1 MSAKAIEYESA
12 VEIGGRIKT
21 GALSSKEVTAHILD
35 RIGRLDGGLKSYIT
49 VLEERAL
56 KKADQADAEIAR
68 GLWRG
73 PLHGVPIAV
82 KDLCNTTFAA
92 TSAGMAIHAKHV
104 PGHNATVVDRLEQA
118 GAVILGKLSMTEG
131 AFAGHHPDMPTPVN
145 PWNSDYWTGASS
157 SGSGVATAA
166 GLCYASLGSDTGGSI
181 RLPSGA
187 CGLTG
192 VKPTW
197 GRVSRYGV
205 AALAESLDHIGP
217 MTRNAEDAAA
227 MLAAIAGAD
236 LNDPTALPVPV
247 PDYLGGL
254 GKSLHGLRIGLDQ
267 NYVFDGTDPEIV
279 AAIGDALEVFVSLGA
294 RIVPIRF
301 PALGGLGKSW
311 MQLCAL
317 EAAIFHEPT
326 YPSRAAE
333 YGPVLA
339 GLLDQGLALS
349 AFDLGKAQ
357 LDRGAFSGRVA
368 QVFLDVDML
377 IAPVIPMLV
386 PTSSDFAKIAAEALD
401 ALIKYTGPFDMA
413 GNPTITLNGGFD
425 SHGVPI
431 GFQLVGRHLSEDG
444 LLSAG
449 HAFQQVTD
457 WHCRH
462 PALAAAKVAERVP
475 A

>member
-1 MSAKAIEYESA
+1 MSARATEYESA
-12 VEIGGRIKT
+12 VEIGRQIKI
-21 GALSSKEVTAHILD
+21 GAVSSKEVTAHILERIQKYDD
-35 RIGRLDGGLKSYIT
+35 RLKSYIAVFT
-49 VLEERAL
+49 ERAL
-56 KKADQADAEIAR
+56 KKAVQADAEIAR

-82 KDLCNTTFAA
+82 KDLCNTTFGP
-92 TSAGMAIHAKHV
+92 TSAGMAIHANHV
-104 PGHNATVVDRLEQA
+104 PDHNATVVDRLEQA

-145 PWNSDYWTGASS
+145 PWNNDYWTGASS
-157 SGSGVATAA
+157 SGSGVATAS
-166 GLCYASLGSDTGGSI
+166 GLCYGSLGSDTGGSI

-217 MTRNAEDAAA
+217 MARNAADAAA

-236 LNDPTALPVPV
+236 VNDPTALPAPV

-254 GKSLHGLRIGLDQ
+254 GKSLRGLRIGLDEA
-267 NYVFDGTDPEIV
+267 YVYDGTDPEIV
-279 AAIGDALEVFVSLGA
+279 AAIGQALEAFASLGA

-301 PALGGLGKSW
+301 PPLGALGKSW

-317 EAAIFHEPT
+317 EAAIFHEAT

-357 LDRGAFSGRVA
+357 LARAAFSGKLA

-377 IAPVIPMLV
+377 VAPVIPMLV
-386 PTSSDFAKIAAEALD
+386 PTSHGFAKLADEGLD
-401 ALIKYTGPFDMA
+401 ALIKYTGPFDMT
-413 GNPTITLNGGFD
+413 GNPTVTLNGGFD

-431 GFQLVGRHLSEDG
+431 GFQLVGRHLSEEM

-462 PALAAAKVAERVP
+462 PALAAAKVAERIT